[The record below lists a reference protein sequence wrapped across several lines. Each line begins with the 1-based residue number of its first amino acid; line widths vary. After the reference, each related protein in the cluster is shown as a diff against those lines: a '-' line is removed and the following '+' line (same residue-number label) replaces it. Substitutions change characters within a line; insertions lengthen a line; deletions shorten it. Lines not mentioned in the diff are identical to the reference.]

1 MNVKDLLPIG
11 SIVLLKDGQKTLM
24 ITGVMQRKPEKDSKT
39 FDYVGVLYPE
49 GYMGNRFQFLFNHDN
64 IDQIVFRGYEDQA
77 RLDFLEKLAGY
88 YHQ

>member
-1 MNVKDLLPIG
+1 MKDDQKLP
-11 SIVLLKDGQKTLM
+11 M
-24 ITGVMQRKPEKDSKT
+24 ITVVMQRKPEEDSKT

-77 RLDFLEKLAGY
+77 RLAFLEKLAGY

>member
-1 MNVKDLLPIG
+1 MHRRHGTEGGTL
-11 SIVLLKDGQKTLM
+11 LLKDDQKLPM

-77 RLDFLEKLAGY
+77 RLAFLEKLADY

>member
-1 MNVKDLLPIG
+1 MHHRHGTEGGTL
-11 SIVLLKDGQKTLM
+11 LLKDDQKLPM

-77 RLDFLEKLAGY
+77 RLAFLEKLAGY